1 MSLYCVAKQED
12 AKRHLLHGNEE
23 GYGGGIT
30 IVETD
35 KTEAVRN
42 NIMLTESDLNAII
55 SKLDDKAKVG
65 RAKEVADVLQEFMGT
80 RGAELGNEIS
90 MARWGIKSF
99 GIKDYF
105 PIKVS
110 DGAVPEKGET
120 PGVQGN
126 PLIALLNMSFTHSR
140 NEFASQSIEIGDVFD
155 VFASH
160 MSSMIQYN
168 AMALPV
174 LDMYKWM
181 NCHGK
186 NEDGTEFSVKTSVK
200 DTFGDNAW
208 VYLNTFMKDV
218 NGTTKDITRD
228 KLGMKFFRNA
238 KVAKV
243 AFNIR
248 VVALQFTSYIRAG
261 SVIDNK
267 YLLKALMHTPK
278 IKKSEQYCGMALL
291 KSLGYYDTDITKP
304 LTDKIKHVTSAKE
317 KVIDWS
323 LKGAEVADKVTLGY
337 LWNACELEVRQ
348 TRKDL
353 RVGSA
358 EFYKEIGLR
367 LREVIY
373 RTQVVDSQL
382 TRSQMMR
389 GTVWDKMLTSF
400 ASENA
405 LSFNLVTDV
414 FVTNKLDK
422 RAYGKEYSFNKN
434 KKRTRKAITAYA
446 VTGLVTAALQ
456 TMFDAFRDY
465 DEEDKD
471 EKYILM
477 SLLSNF
483 LSNVSFAEKIPY
495 INFISDATTEGF
507 ASIYDIVTGAKKGDK
522 ISKYFTAFEASRME
536 TSWITSYVS
545 ALKEL
550 AKLTTEDGDW
560 EKVLKNILKALSDS
574 TGVAAYNIYRD
585 VMAFIEMFED

>member
-1 MSLYCVAKQED
+1 
-12 AKRHLLHGNEE
+12 
-23 GYGGGIT
+23 
-30 IVETD
+30 
-35 KTEAVRN
+35 
-42 NIMLTESDLNAII
+42 
-55 SKLDDKAKVG
+55 
-65 RAKEVADVLQEFMGT
+65 
-80 RGAELGNEIS
+80 

-99 GIKDYF
+99 GIENYF

-110 DGAVPEKGET
+110 RGQTPTKGET
-120 PGVQGN
+120 PGVQN
-126 PLIALLNMSFTHSR
+126 NSLIALLNMSFTHSR
-140 NEFASQSIEIGDVFD
+140 NEYAAQSIEIGDFFD
-155 VFASH
+155 VFSYH
-160 MSSMIQYN
+160 MASMIQYN

-174 LDMYKWM
+174 LDAYKWM
-181 NCHGK
+181 NVR
-186 NEDGTEFSVKTSVK
+186 GTDENGANYSVETSIIS
-200 DTFGDNAW
+200 TFGDFAW
-208 VYLNTFMKDV
+208 EYLNKFMKDV
-218 NGTTKDITRD
+218 NGVSKDETRD
-228 KLGMKFFRNA
+228 NMGLKFFKNA

-243 AFNIR
+243 AFNLR
-248 VVALQFTSYIRAG
+248 VIMLQFTSFIRTGA
-261 SVIDNK
+261 VMDNK
-267 YLLKALMHTPK
+267 YLLKAFLHKPK
-278 IKKSEQYCGMALL
+278 IAKSKEHCGIVAW
-291 KSLGYYDTDITKP
+291 KALGYYDTDITRPITAQIKHSDSVM
-304 LTDKIKHVTSAKE
+304 DKIHNV
-317 KVIDWS
+317 S
-323 LKGAEVADKVTLGY
+323 LWGAGKADEITLGF
-337 LWNACELEVRQ
+337 LWNACELEVRA

-353 RVGSA
+353 KPGTDK
-358 EFYKEIGLR
+358 FYKEVGLK
-367 LREVIY
+367 LRDVVY
-373 RTQVVDSQL
+373 QTQVVDSQL

-585 VMAFIEMFED
+585 VMAFIEMFND